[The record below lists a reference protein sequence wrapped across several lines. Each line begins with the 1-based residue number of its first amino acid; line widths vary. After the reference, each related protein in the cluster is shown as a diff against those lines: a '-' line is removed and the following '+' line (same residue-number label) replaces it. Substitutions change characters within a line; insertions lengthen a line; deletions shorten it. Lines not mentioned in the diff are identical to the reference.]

1 MDYLIAPEK
10 YEAPEFIIR
19 GYQPGDGPLLFEA
32 VDTSREHLSTY
43 MPWVDFH
50 KTVEDSERF
59 ARQSR
64 GHYLLADEFSLAVF
78 SPDGQRLLGGTGY
91 HLRWGNLA
99 TRTAEVGMW
108 IRADAAHQGLGPK
121 VLKAIIEWGFTGWPW
136 LKLIWRCNVE
146 NIASLRTAEKAG
158 MLQEGLIKG
167 DTFDHYS
174 DRRRDTLYYGI
185 TKDEWENKN
194 KG

>member
-1 MDYLIAPEK
+1 MDYLIAPEQ
-10 YEAPEFIIR
+10 YETPEFIIR
-19 GYQPGDGPLLFEA
+19 GYYPGDGPLLFEA

-43 MPWVDFH
+43 MPWVGFH

-64 GHYLLADEFSLAVF
+64 GHYLLAEEFTLAVV
-78 SPDGQRLLGGTGY
+78 SLDGKRLLGGTGY

-121 VLKAIIEWGFTGWPW
+121 VLKAIIDWGFIEWPW

-146 NIASLRTAEKAG
+146 NTASLRTAEKAG
-158 MLQEGLIKG
+158 MRQEGLIRG
-167 DTFDHYS
+167 DAFDYHS

-185 TKDEWENKN
+185 TKDEWENK
-194 KG
+194 G